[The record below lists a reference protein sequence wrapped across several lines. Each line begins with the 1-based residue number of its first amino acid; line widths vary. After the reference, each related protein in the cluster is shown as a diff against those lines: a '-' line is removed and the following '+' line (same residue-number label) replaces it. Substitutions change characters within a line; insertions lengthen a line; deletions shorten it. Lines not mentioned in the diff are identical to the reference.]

1 MISQTPYRDDRKGKC
16 MEGVTYQINDDQLV
30 IYLSGRVDASN
41 ASLIE
46 EKITD
51 ALTAAPGNEAV
62 IDAEQ
67 LEYISSAGLRIF
79 LRLRKKKI
87 ELTLLNVC
95 PEVYDILEMTGF
107 TEMMTVQKGYRHLSV
122 EGCNVIGRGANGI
135 IYRYDAET
143 IVKVYFQADALPD
156 IQRERELARKA
167 LVMGI
172 NTAIP
177 YDVVRVGKGYG
188 TVMELLEAASLSKM
202 IQEDPEHLDK
212 AVEIFVGLLRQ
223 IHETQ
228 VEAEGLP
235 DMKQV
240 AMKWVD
246 FDRNYLS
253 EEISSKL
260 CMLVETV
267 PECNKM
273 LHGDYHPNNVMMRD
287 GEAILIDM
295 DTLCMGHPVFELGS
309 IFNALVGFG
318 ELDHE
323 EIMRFL
329 GVPFEVTSVFWHKV
343 LMAYLGTEDPERITE
358 VENKAKVI
366 GYARL
371 LRRAIRRD
379 EPDRERMTEHCKV
392 QLGRLVPR
400 IDTLSF

>member
-1 MISQTPYRDDRKGKC
+1 
-16 MEGVTYQINDDQLV
+16 MEGVTYQIDNEQLV

-41 ASLIE
+41 ASLVE

-51 ALTAAPGNEAV
+51 ALTDAPGNEVV

-79 LRLRKKKI
+79 LRLRKKKL
-87 ELTLLNVC
+87 ELTILNVC

-143 IVKVYFQADALPD
+143 IVKVYLQADALPD

-188 TVMELLEAASLSKM
+188 TVMELLEASSLSQT
-202 IQEDPEHLDK
+202 IREDPEHLDK

-228 VEAEGLP
+228 VEPESLP

-240 AMKWVD
+240 ALKWVD
-246 FDRNYLS
+246 FDRNYLP

-260 CMLVETV
+260 CTLVETV
-267 PECNKM
+267 PACNTM

-318 ELDHE
+318 ELNHE

-329 GVPFEVTSVFWHKV
+329 GVPFEVTSIFWHKV
-343 LMAYLGTEDPERITE
+343 LMAYLDTEDPERITE
-358 VENKAKVI
+358 VENKAKII

-379 EPDRERMTEHCKV
+379 ESDREQMTEYCRE
-392 QLGRLVPR
+392 QLSRLVPAV
-400 IDTLSF
+400 DTLDF

>member
-1 MISQTPYRDDRKGKC
+1 MTGEKR
-16 MEGVTYQINDDQLV
+16 MEGVTYQIKDDQLV

-41 ASLIE
+41 ASDIE
-46 EKITD
+46 QKITD
-51 ALTAAPGNEAV
+51 ALVAAPEKEV
-62 IDAEQ
+62 LIDAEQ

-79 LRLRKKKI
+79 LRLRKKKVT
-87 ELTLLNVC
+87 LTLLNVC

-107 TEMMTVQKGYRHLSV
+107 TEMMTVQKAYRQLSV
-122 EGCNVIGRGANGI
+122 DNCAVIGRGANGI

-143 IVKVYFQADALPD
+143 IVKVYFQVDALPD

-177 YDVVRVGKGYG
+177 YDVVRVGTGYG
-188 TVMELLEAASLSKM
+188 TVMELLEAASLSKV

-212 AVEIFVGLLRQ
+212 PVDIFVGLLRQ

-228 VEAEGLP
+228 VETGSLP

-240 AMKWVD
+240 AQKWAD
-246 FDRNYLS
+246 FDKAYLP

-260 CMLVETV
+260 CAMIDAV
-267 PECNKM
+267 PERNTM

-329 GVPFEVTSVFWHKV
+329 GLPFEVTSVFWQKV
-343 LMAYLGTEDPERITE
+343 IAAYLGTEDPKRMAE
-358 VENKAKVI
+358 VENKAKII
-366 GYARL
+366 GYTRL

-379 EPDRERMTEHCKV
+379 EPDREKMTEHCREE
-392 QLGRLVPR
+392 LIRLVPMV
-400 IDTLSF
+400 DDLDF

>member
-1 MISQTPYRDDRKGKC
+1 M
-16 MEGVTYQINDDQLV
+16 MNGVTYQTDNNQLV
-30 IYLSGRVDASN
+30 ICLSGRVDASN
-41 ASLIE
+41 ASEIE
-46 EKITD
+46 GKITE
-51 ALTAAPGNEAV
+51 ALDAAPGKEIL

-79 LRLRKKKI
+79 LRLRKKGLS
-87 ELTLLNVC
+87 LTLRNVC

-122 EGCNVIGRGANGI
+122 EGCTVIGRGANGI

-188 TVMELLEAASLSKM
+188 TVMELLEAASLSKVM
-202 IQEDPEHLDK
+202 QKNPEQLDQ
-212 AVEIFVGLLRQ
+212 AVDIFVGLLRQ

-228 VEAEGLP
+228 MEPESLP
-235 DMKQV
+235 DMKQL
-240 AMKWVD
+240 ALKWVD
-246 FDRNYLS
+246 FDRNYLPA
-253 EEISSKL
+253 EISSKL
-260 CMLVETV
+260 CAMVENV
-267 PECNKM
+267 PVRNSM

-318 ELDHE
+318 ELDHS
-323 EIMRFL
+323 EIMNFL
-329 GVPFEVTSVFWHKV
+329 GIPFETTSVFWYKT
-343 LMAYLGTEDPERITE
+343 LAAYLGTEDPARITE
-358 VENKAKVI
+358 VENKAKII

-379 EPDRERMTEHCKV
+379 APDREQMTAHCRE
-392 QLGRLVPR
+392 QLIRLIPVV
-400 IDTLSF
+400 DELDF